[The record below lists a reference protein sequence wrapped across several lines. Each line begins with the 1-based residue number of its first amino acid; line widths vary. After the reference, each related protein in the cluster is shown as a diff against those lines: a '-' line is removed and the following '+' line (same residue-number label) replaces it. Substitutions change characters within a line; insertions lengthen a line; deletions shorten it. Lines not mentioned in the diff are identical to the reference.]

1 MSGPASFPKFISF
14 SFSIEHGLGKKRSG
28 AVVRV
33 STALKSEKIMLD
45 SNRSWAV
52 ARIQLINTKLPLFL
66 STFCSPLGEIY
77 LLVRIREGRDDS
89 RGE

>member
-14 SFSIEHGLGKKRSG
+14 SFSIEHGLGRKRSG

-33 STALKSEKIMLD
+33 STYFKNKKIMLD

-52 ARIQLINTKLPLFL
+52 ARIQLINTKLPLFFVDVL
-66 STFCSPLGEIY
+66 QPSW
-77 LLVRIREGRDDS
+77 
-89 RGE
+89 

>member
-1 MSGPASFPKFISF
+1 
-14 SFSIEHGLGKKRSG
+14 
-28 AVVRV
+28 
-33 STALKSEKIMLD
+33 MLD

-77 LLVRIREGRDDS
+77 LLVRMEEGRDDS